1 MTPAVDLPEA
11 LSALGADLRSNSW
24 ELSLEIVE
32 AGLLDDTIPSL
43 ARLDRLAQF
52 GDVPT
57 FIAELGRE
65 LELSQ
70 PARMRLGGPLAAI
83 TRDHARER
91 EALGFAPRE
100 VVTEFLLMRRV
111 LWRFVGSRVG
121 RFASGDVIE
130 IERRLNDAI
139 DRLVIE
145 CTVAY
150 FDRATAELAELARR
164 DGLTRLLNRQAF
176 AEILESETARAAR
189 YDHGLTLVFFD
200 LDDFKEINDGSGHLE
215 GDRVLCRVSELL
227 TSMLRGSDVAARLGG
242 DEFVVLLLEAD
253 PHAGARYLRRLE
265 AGIDELRRQGVLP
278 PTFDLSAGSAHFPT
292 EAPEPRALLNLAD
305 ARQYAAKRAKP

>member
-1 MTPAVDLPEA
+1 VA

-32 AGLLDDTIPSL
+32 EGLVDDTIPTL
-43 ARLDRLAQF
+43 ARLDRLAQL
-52 GDVPT
+52 GDMPT

-65 LELSQ
+65 LEL
-70 PARMRLGGPLAAI
+70 PRPDRMRLGGPLASI
-83 TRDHARER
+83 TREHARER

-100 VVTEFLLMRRV
+100 VVTQFLLLRRV
-111 LWRFVGSRVG
+111 LWRFVGSRVTSL
-121 RFASGDVIE
+121 ATGDVIE
-130 IERRLNDAI
+130 IERRLNDTI

-150 FDRATAELAELARR
+150 FDRATAELAEQARR
-164 DGLTRLLNRQAF
+164 DPLTGLLNRQAF

-215 GDRVLCRVSELL
+215 GDRVLCQVSKLL
-227 TSMLRGSDVAARLGG
+227 ASMLRGSDVAARLGG

-253 PHAGARYLRRLE
+253 AHAGARYLLRLDE
-265 AGIDELRRQGVLP
+265 GIAELRRQGTLP
-278 PTFDLSAGSAHFPT
+278 PAFDLSAGSAHFPT
-292 EAPEPRALLNLAD
+292 EAPDPRGLLNLAD
-305 ARQYAAKRAKP
+305 ARQYAAKRAKPSAS